1 MMKKIPSGNSLCQ
14 YASEKYDEEFSK
26 KPVGDDEEFS
36 KKPVGDEEFSKKPV
50 GDDEVYLSDIS
61 GSFCSLTSGD
71 EVSCSAGGV
80 LPSYF
85 HVYSSSQALEP
96 CPQALEPCLQAL
108 EPCPHS
114 DSSLLGFS
122 AQGSALDEAS
132 SQGSSVVKSSS
143 LGSVLTNTKP

>member
-14 YASEKYDEEFSK
+14 YAPEKYDEEFSK
-26 KPVGDDEEFS
+26 KSVGDDEEFS

-50 GDDEVYLSDIS
+50 GDDEVYLSDIT

-85 HVYSSSQALEP
+85 PVYSSSQALEP
-96 CPQALEPCLQAL
+96 CPQAL